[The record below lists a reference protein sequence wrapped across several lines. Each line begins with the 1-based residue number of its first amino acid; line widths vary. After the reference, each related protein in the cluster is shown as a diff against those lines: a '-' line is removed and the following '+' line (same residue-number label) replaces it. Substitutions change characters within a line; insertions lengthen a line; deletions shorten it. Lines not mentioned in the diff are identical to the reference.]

1 MDISTVKEKIQ
12 QFMQKYKIVI
22 IILCIGLVLIMLPTG
37 STKEVNAEHSIQPEA
52 EHISA
57 SELKSILSRIRGAGR
72 VEVMLSVE
80 TTNQTEYQTDSDYT
94 GASQNGSGRTTT
106 VTVTDEERNENG
118 LIRRVYAPTYR
129 GAIIVC
135 DGADNASV
143 QLAVMNAVCNLTG
156 LRTDQISVLKME

>member
-1 MDISTVKEKIQ
+1 MDISKLRDKIL
-12 QFMQKYKIVI
+12 QFMQKYKIAI

-37 STKEVNAEHSIQPEA
+37 SAKEVKTDTPVNSEA

-57 SELKSILSRIRGAGR
+57 SDLKTILSRIRGAGR

-80 TTNQTEYQTDSDYT
+80 TTNQTEYQTDTDRT
-94 GASQNGSGRTTT
+94 GTNQEGSGRITT

-118 LIRRVYAPTYR
+118 LIRRVCAPTYR
-129 GAIIVC
+129 GAIVVC
-135 DGADNASV
+135 DGADDPSV
-143 QLAVMNAVCNLTG
+143 QLAVISAVCNLTG